1 MKTKT
6 SYGIALA
13 RYNKAA
19 NNNVEI
25 LLIKKRYTY
34 QFFELVMAHYK
45 RNDMKYIK
53 YMFDNMSY
61 SEKMDIMSMQFS
73 RMWYKINH
81 SDPERFYNIVDI
93 YKHNNF
99 SNTPIDQKYS
109 EADQYKLYIEK
120 KNKFEKNFGKDG
132 GKRLRTLIHQSN
144 DAKVIWEMPK
154 GGKNSDESNIDCAI
168 REFYEETS
176 IKSNKYRILYDVN
189 PLVDSFVDNDIIYK
203 TVYYIATLRD
213 VNENFIPSINYRNFS
228 QVTEVEE
235 IKWVSLAEI
244 KFFNMPPFMNNRLL
258 TLYKSIIKIFKKK
271 NKFSKSLI

>member
-13 RYNKAA
+13 KYNKAA

-34 QFFELVMAHYK
+34 AFFELVMAHYK
-45 RNDMKYIK
+45 KGDLKYIK

-61 SEKMDIMSMQFS
+61 SEKIDIMSMQFS
-73 RMWYKINH
+73 RLWSRIHH
-81 SDPERFYNIVDI
+81 SDPERFYNIVDV
-93 YKHNNF
+93 YKNNNF
-99 SNTPIDQKYS
+99 SNSTIEQRYS
-109 EADQYKLYIEK
+109 EAEQYKLYIEK
-120 KNKFEKNFGKDG
+120 KNKFEKSFLKDG
-132 GKRLRTLIHQSN
+132 GKKLRTLIHQSS

-154 GGKNSDESNIDCAI
+154 GGKNGNESNIDCAI

-176 IKSNKYRILYDVN
+176 VKSNKYRILHDVP
-189 PLVDSFVDNDIIYK
+189 PLIDSFVDNDIIYK
-203 TVYYIATLRD
+203 TVYYIAMLRNND
-213 VNENFIPSINYRNFS
+213 NFAPSINYRNFS

-244 KFFNMPPFMNNRLL
+244 KFFNMPPFMNNRLIL
-258 TLYKSIIKIFKKK
+258 LYKKIIKIFKDK
-271 NKFSKSLI
+271 NKFSHSLV